1 MAWRRISQLVIGL
14 ACVARAAAGLA
25 ADDCTQTGDDCVRVG
40 GWNFSVGLG
49 AGVRTN
55 PLVHTQDIPLVII
68 PQVSYYGRRFFL
80 DNLDLGVT
88 LAEGESN
95 TLSLIATPGYDRV
108 FFYRSDL
115 QNIFVNGVPFSAEVA
130 SSPHSTYNSQTG
142 TLNAEFPSRP
152 RHVTYLA
159 GPEWTFDFR
168 GISGQLDYVHE
179 ITAQDHGDEIRGAL
193 GIPLGQL
200 WGTWS
205 TNVGFTW
212 KSSAIVNYYYGAPGI
227 YAGGSAFDPF
237 VKLGYVRPL
246 GGKWKLT
253 GFVEYERLGNAIAN
267 SPIVAQHHVTTA
279 FLGASYV
286 FRK

>member
-1 MAWRRISQLVIGL
+1 MAWRRVRQLAIAL
-14 ACVARAAAGLA
+14 ACVARAVTGIA
-25 ADDCTQTGDDCVRVG
+25 ADDCTHASDDCVRVG

-55 PLVHTQDIPLVII
+55 PLVHTQDIPLVVI

-88 LAEGESN
+88 LAEGQSN

-115 QNIFVNGVPFSAEVA
+115 QNIFVSGVPFSSEVA
-130 SSPHSTYNSQTG
+130 GSPHTTHLPNGS
-142 TLNAEFPSRP
+142 LNAEFPSRP

-159 GPEWTFDFR
+159 GPEWTFDL
-168 GISGQLDYVHE
+168 GGVAGQLDYVHE
-179 ITAQDHGDEIRGAL
+179 ITAQDHGDEVRGAL
-193 GIPLGQL
+193 AIPLGRL
-200 WGTWS
+200 AGSWS
-205 TNVGFTW
+205 MNAGFTW

-227 YAGGSAFDPF
+227 YEGGSAFDPF

-246 GGKWKLT
+246 RGNWKLT
-253 GFVEYERLGNAIAN
+253 GFVEYERLGNAIAD

-279 FLGASYV
+279 FLGATYV
-286 FRK
+286 FQK